1 MTGEW
6 CVGDSFIRGLGTLRS
21 IAEGGVVVTLKEG
34 FLLLKVAWFRIQ
46 ICSCKAGNSYLV
58 ALRHLFI
65 YSASIS

>member
-1 MTGEW
+1 MG
-6 CVGDSFIRGLGTLRS
+6 G